1 MKGLLEPDSK
11 EAITGHAEIRKV
23 FELSK
28 GPKVAGC
35 FVTDGR
41 ITRSG
46 RVRLLRRRAVQYE
59 GRIGSLKHFQDD
71 AKEVKAGSEC
81 GLRLEKFED
90 YQPGDVIECYT
101 VEKVAASL

>member
-1 MKGLLEPDSK
+1 M
-11 EAITGHAEIRKV
+11 
-23 FELSK
+23 
-28 GPKVAGC
+28 
-35 FVTDGR
+35 
-41 ITRSG
+41 
-46 RVRLLRRRAVQYE
+46 LRRRAVQFD
-59 GRIGSLKHFQDD
+59 GRIASLKHFQDD